1 MKTEWTWN
9 EFCELYYDTAKKSA
23 EIYLQKQVRKL
34 KGVDRRVD
42 LDYVR
47 DSAALTAME
56 KAYAHFDAS
65 RGAKITT
72 FLSTLVHNEVV
83 DQLEKESKAAAVQQD
98 IDDVKTTIKALKALA
113 KEAPSPSDTGS
124 SDARAKLIPRL
135 RAAIDKLSPG
145 DQIILNYY
153 LEDKDT
159 YVAKSVHAL
168 QVSENY
174 VSVRR
179 HRIFKLLPT
188 LMEMTKADYQR
199 FCYEYE
205 GGAFAGG
212 NVLGN
217 ELILF
222 NTSNTKISVLPIRR
236 ANPILPSL
244 DPETMAARL
253 MVELGL

>member
-1 MKTEWTWN
+1 MMTEWTWN
-9 EFCELYYDTAKKSA
+9 EFCELYFDSAKKSA
-23 EIYLQKQVRKL
+23 EIYLQKQARKL
-34 KGVDRRVD
+34 GGLDRRVD

-47 DSAALTAME
+47 DSAVLTAME
-56 KAYAHFDAS
+56 KAYAHYDAS
-65 RGAKITT
+65 KGAKITT
-72 FLSTLVHNEVV
+72 YLATLVHNEIV
-83 DQLEKESKAAAVQQD
+83 DLVEKESKAAAAQRD
-98 IDDVKTTIKALKALA
+98 IDDVKSAIKALALA
-113 KEAPSPSDTGS
+113 EGGS
-124 SDARAKLIPRL
+124 SDAGSAAARAKLIPRL

-188 LMEMTKADYQR
+188 LMEMTKADYKR
-199 FCYEYE
+199 FCYDYE

-212 NVLGN
+212 SLLNN
-217 ELILF
+217 D
-222 NTSNTKISVLPIRR
+222 SVLFEMTLTRR
-236 ANPILPSL
+236 RITPVNPIQPSL
-244 DPETMAARL
+244 DSEIMAARL
-253 MVELGL
+253 VVELGL

>member
-9 EFCELYYDTAKKSA
+9 EFCELYFDSAKKSA
-23 EIYLQKQVRKL
+23 EIYLQKQARKL
-34 KGVDRRVD
+34 GGLDRRVD

-47 DSAALTAME
+47 DSAVLTAME

-72 FLSTLVHNEVV
+72 YLATLVHNEIV
-83 DQLEKESKAAAVQQD
+83 DLVEKESKAAAAQRD
-98 IDDVKTTIKALKALA
+98 IDEVKTAIKALAD
-113 KEAPSPSDTGS
+113 EGS
-124 SDARAKLIPRL
+124 ADVSSSAARAKLIPRL
-135 RAAIDKLSPG
+135 QAAIEKLSPS

-153 LEDKDT
+153 LEDKSS

-174 VSVRR
+174 ISVRR

-188 LMEMTKADYQR
+188 LMEMTKADYRR
-199 FCYEYE
+199 FCYDYE

-212 NVLGN
+212 GLMNN
-217 ELILF
+217 D
-222 NTSNTKISVLPIRR
+222 SVLFEMTLTRR
-236 ANPILPSL
+236 RITPVNPIQPSL
-244 DPETMAARL
+244 DLEIMVARL
-253 MVELGL
+253 VVELGL

>member
-34 KGVDRRVD
+34 GGVDRRVD

-56 KAYAHFDAS
+56 KAYAHFDTS

-72 FLSTLVHNEVV
+72 FLSTLVHNEIV
-83 DQLEKESKAAAVQQD
+83 DQLEKESKAAAAQRD
-98 IDDVKTTIKALKALA
+98 IDDVKSAIKALALA
-113 KEAPSPSDTGS
+113 EGGS
-124 SDARAKLIPRL
+124 SDAGSAAARAKLIPRL

-199 FCYEYE
+199 FCYDYE

-212 NVLGN
+212 GLMNN
-217 ELILF
+217 D
-222 NTSNTKISVLPIRR
+222 SVLFEMTLTRR
-236 ANPILPSL
+236 RVSPVNPIQPSL
-244 DPETMAARL
+244 DSEIMAARL
-253 MVELGL
+253 VLELGL

>member
-9 EFCELYYDTAKKSA
+9 EFCELYYDSAKKSA
-23 EIYLQKQVRKL
+23 EIHLQKQVRKL

-72 FLSTLVHNEVV
+72 FLSTLVHNEIV

-98 IDDVKTTIKALKALA
+98 IDDVKTAVKALKALA
-113 KEAPSPSDTGS
+113 DEAPSDTGS

-145 DQIILNYY
+145 DQVILNYY

-179 HRIFKLLPT
+179 HRIFKLLPS

-199 FCYEYE
+199 FCYDYE

-212 NVLGN
+212 GLMNN
-217 ELILF
+217 D
-222 NTSNTKISVLPIRR
+222 SVLFEMTLTRRRISPVNPIR
-236 ANPILPSL
+236 PSL
-244 DPETMAARL
+244 DLEIMAARL
-253 MVELGL
+253 VVELGL

>member
-9 EFCELYYDTAKKSA
+9 EFCELYYDSAKKSA
-23 EIYLQKQVRKL
+23 EIHLQKQVRKL

-56 KAYAHFDAS
+56 KAYAHYDAS
-65 RGAKITT
+65 RGARITT
-72 FLSTLVHNEVV
+72 YLSTLVHNEVV
-83 DQLEKESKAAAVQQD
+83 DQLEKESKAAAVQRD
-98 IDDVKTTIKALKALA
+98 IDDVKTAVKALKALA
-113 KEAPSPSDTGS
+113 DEAPSDTGS

-145 DQIILNYY
+145 DQVILNYY

-179 HRIFKLLPT
+179 FRIFRQLPA

-199 FCYEYE
+199 FCYDYE

-212 NVLGN
+212 SLMNN
-217 ELILF
+217 D
-222 NTSNTKISVLPIRR
+222 SVLFEMTLTRR
-236 ANPILPSL
+236 RISPVNPILPSL
-244 DPETMAARL
+244 DPEIMAARL
-253 MVELGL
+253 VVECGL

>member
-34 KGVDRRVD
+34 GGVDRRVD

-72 FLSTLVHNEVV
+72 FLSTLVHNEIV
-83 DQLEKESKAAAVQQD
+83 DQLEKESKAAAAQRD
-98 IDDVKTTIKALKALA
+98 IDDVKSAIKALALA
-113 KEAPSPSDTGS
+113 EVGS
-124 SDARAKLIPRL
+124 SDAGSAAARTKLIPRL

-199 FCYEYE
+199 FCYDYE

-212 NVLGN
+212 SLLNN
-217 ELILF
+217 D
-222 NTSNTKISVLPIRR
+222 SVLFEMTLTRR
-236 ANPILPSL
+236 RITPVNPIQPSL
-244 DPETMAARL
+244 DSEIMAARL
-253 MVELGL
+253 VLELGL

>member
-9 EFCELYYDTAKKSA
+9 EFCELYFDTAKKSA
-23 EIYLQKQVRKL
+23 EIYLQKQARKL
-34 KGVDRRVD
+34 GGLDRRVD

-47 DSAALTAME
+47 DSAVLTAME
-56 KAYAHFDAS
+56 KAYAHYDAS
-65 RGAKITT
+65 KGAKITT
-72 FLSTLVHNEVV
+72 YLATLVHNEIV
-83 DQLEKESKAAAVQQD
+83 DLVEKESKAAAAQRD
-98 IDDVKTTIKALKALA
+98 IDEVKTASKALKALA
-113 KEAPSPSDTGS
+113 DEAPSDTGS

-135 RAAIDKLSPG
+135 RAAIDKLSPS

-179 HRIFKLLPT
+179 FRIFRQLPA

-199 FCYEYE
+199 FCYDYE

-212 NVLGN
+212 SLMNN
-217 ELILF
+217 D
-222 NTSNTKISVLPIRR
+222 SVLFEMTLTRR
-236 ANPILPSL
+236 RITPVNPIQPSL
-244 DPETMAARL
+244 DLEIMAARL
-253 MVELGL
+253 LLECGL

>member
-23 EIYLQKQVRKL
+23 EFYLQKQVRKL

-72 FLSTLVHNEVV
+72 FLSTLVHNEIV

-98 IDDVKTTIKALKALA
+98 IDDVKTAVKALKALA
-113 KEAPSPSDTGS
+113 DEAPSDAESAA
-124 SDARAKLIPRL
+124 ARAKLIPRL

-179 HRIFKLLPT
+179 HRIFKQLPS
-188 LMEMTKADYQR
+188 LMEMTKSDYQR
-199 FCYEYE
+199 FCYDYE

-212 NVLGN
+212 GLMNN
-217 ELILF
+217 D
-222 NTSNTKISVLPIRR
+222 SVLFEMTLTRR
-236 ANPILPSL
+236 RITPVNPIQPSL
-244 DPETMAARL
+244 DLEIMAARL

>member
-9 EFCELYYDTAKKSA
+9 EFCELYYDTAKKIA
-23 EIYLQKQVRKL
+23 EVNLQKQVRKL
-34 KGVDRRVD
+34 GGVDRRVD

-72 FLSTLVHNEVV
+72 FLSTLVHNEIV
-83 DQLEKESKAAAVQQD
+83 DQLEKESKAAAAQRD
-98 IDDVKTTIKALKALA
+98 IDDVKSAIKALALA
-113 KEAPSPSDTGS
+113 EGGS
-124 SDARAKLIPRL
+124 SDAGSAAARAKLIPRL
-135 RAAIDKLSPG
+135 RAAIEKLSPS

-153 LEDKDT
+153 LEDQSS
-159 YVAKSVHAL
+159 YVAKSVQAL

-174 VSVRR
+174 ISVRR
-179 HRIFKLLPT
+179 HRIFKLLPA

-199 FCYEYE
+199 FCYDYE

-212 NVLGN
+212 SLLNN
-217 ELILF
+217 D
-222 NTSNTKISVLPIRR
+222 SVLFEMTLTRR
-236 ANPILPSL
+236 RISPVNPIQPSL
-244 DPETMAARL
+244 DSEIMAARL
-253 MVELGL
+253 VLELGL

>member
-9 EFCELYYDTAKKSA
+9 EFCELYYDTAKKIA
-23 EIYLQKQVRKL
+23 EVNLQKQVRKL
-34 KGVDRRVD
+34 GGVDRRVD

-72 FLSTLVHNEVV
+72 FLSTLVHNEIV
-83 DQLEKESKAAAVQQD
+83 DQLEKESKAAAAQRD
-98 IDDVKTTIKALKALA
+98 IDDVKSAIKALALA
-113 KEAPSPSDTGS
+113 EGGS
-124 SDARAKLIPRL
+124 SDAGSAAARAKLIPRL

-179 HRIFKLLPT
+179 HRIFKLLPS

-199 FCYEYE
+199 FCYDHE

-212 NVLGN
+212 GLMNN
-217 ELILF
+217 D
-222 NTSNTKISVLPIRR
+222 SVLFEMTLTRRRISPVNPIR
-236 ANPILPSL
+236 PSL
-244 DPETMAARL
+244 DLEIMAARL
-253 MVELGL
+253 VVELGL

>member
-72 FLSTLVHNEVV
+72 FLSTLVHNEIV

-98 IDDVKTTIKALKALA
+98 IDDVKTAVKALKALA
-113 KEAPSPSDTGS
+113 NEAPSDTGS

-179 HRIFKLLPT
+179 HRIFKLLPS

-199 FCYEYE
+199 FCYDYE

-212 NVLGN
+212 SLMNN
-217 ELILF
+217 D
-222 NTSNTKISVLPIRR
+222 SVLFEMTLTRRRISPVNPIR
-236 ANPILPSL
+236 PSL
-244 DPETMAARL
+244 DLEIMAARL
-253 MVELGL
+253 VVELGL

>member
-34 KGVDRRVD
+34 GGVDRRVD

-72 FLSTLVHNEVV
+72 FLS
-83 DQLEKESKAAAVQQD
+83 AAAVQRD
-98 IDDVKTTIKALKALA
+98 IDDVKTAVKALKALA
-113 KEAPSPSDTGS
+113 DEAPSDTGS

-145 DQIILNYY
+145 DQVILNYY

-179 HRIFKLLPT
+179 HRIFKLLPS
-188 LMEMTKADYQR
+188 LMEMTKSDYQR

-205 GGAFAGG
+205 GGAFARGIE
-212 NVLGN
+212 LGN
-217 ELILF
+217 ELIQF
-222 NTSNTKISVLPIRR
+222 NTINTKTSVLPLRR

-244 DPETMAARL
+244 DSGLLAARL
-253 MVELGL
+253 LEECGL

>member
-23 EIYLQKQVRKL
+23 EINLQKQVRKL
-34 KGVDRRVD
+34 GGVDRRVD

-72 FLSTLVHNEVV
+72 FLSTLVHNEIV
-83 DQLEKESKAAAVQQD
+83 DQLEKESKAAAAQRD
-98 IDDVKTTIKALKALA
+98 IDDVKSAIKALALA
-113 KEAPSPSDTGS
+113 EGGS
-124 SDARAKLIPRL
+124 SDAGSAAARAKLIPRL

-179 HRIFKLLPT
+179 HRIFKLLPS

-199 FCYEYE
+199 FCYDYE

-212 NVLGN
+212 SLLNN
-217 ELILF
+217 D
-222 NTSNTKISVLPIRR
+222 SVLFEMTLTRR
-236 ANPILPSL
+236 RISPVNPIQPSL
-244 DPETMAARL
+244 DSEIMAARL
-253 MVELGL
+253 VLELGL

>member
-9 EFCELYYDTAKKSA
+9 EFCELYYDSAKKSA
-23 EIYLQKQVRKL
+23 EIHLQKQVRKL

-56 KAYAHFDAS
+56 KAYAHYDAS
-65 RGAKITT
+65 RGARITT
-72 FLSTLVHNEVV
+72 YLSTLVHNEVV
-83 DQLEKESKAAAVQQD
+83 DQLEKESKAAAVQRD
-98 IDDVKTTIKALKALA
+98 IDDVKTAVKALKALA
-113 KEAPSPSDTGS
+113 DEAPSDTGS

-145 DQIILNYY
+145 DQVILNYY

-179 HRIFKLLPT
+179 FRIFRQLPA
-188 LMEMTKADYQR
+188 LMDMTKADYQR
-199 FCYEYE
+199 FCYDYE

-212 NVLGN
+212 SLLNN
-217 ELILF
+217 D
-222 NTSNTKISVLPIRR
+222 SVLFEMTLTRR
-236 ANPILPSL
+236 RISTVNPILPSL
-244 DPETMAARL
+244 NPEIMAARL
-253 MVELGL
+253 VVECGL

>member
-9 EFCELYYDTAKKSA
+9 EFCELYYDSAKKSA
-23 EIYLQKQVRKL
+23 EIHLQKQVRKL

-56 KAYAHFDAS
+56 KAYAHYDAS
-65 RGAKITT
+65 RGARITT
-72 FLSTLVHNEVV
+72 YLSTLVHNEVV
-83 DQLEKESKAAAVQQD
+83 DQLEKESKAAAVQRD
-98 IDDVKTTIKALKALA
+98 IDDVKTAVKALKALA
-113 KEAPSPSDTGS
+113 DEAPSDTGS

-179 HRIFKLLPT
+179 HRIFKLLPS

-199 FCYEYE
+199 FCYDYE

-212 NVLGN
+212 GLMNN
-217 ELILF
+217 D
-222 NTSNTKISVLPIRR
+222 SVLFEMTLTRR
-236 ANPILPSL
+236 RITPVNPIQPSL
-244 DPETMAARL
+244 DLEIMAARL
-253 MVELGL
+253 LLECGL

>member
-23 EIYLQKQVRKL
+23 EMYLQKQVRKL

-47 DSAALTAME
+47 DAAALTAME

-72 FLSTLVHNEVV
+72 FLSTLVHNEIV
-83 DQLEKESKAAAVQQD
+83 DQLEKESKAAAVQRD
-98 IDDVKTTIKALKALA
+98 IDDVKTAVKALKALA
-113 KEAPSPSDTGS
+113 DEAPSDTGA

-135 RAAIDKLSPG
+135 RTAIDKLSPG
-145 DQIILNYY
+145 DQVILNYY

-168 QVSENY
+168 QVTENY

-179 HRIFKLLPT
+179 FRIFKQLPT
-188 LMEMTKADYQR
+188 LMEMTKADYKR
-199 FCYEYE
+199 FCYDYE

-212 NVLGN
+212 VLDN
-217 ELILF
+217 
-222 NTSNTKISVLPIRR
+222 NDSVLFDMTLVRHRITPV
-236 ANPILPSL
+236 NPILPSL
-244 DPETMAARL
+244 DPELMAARL